1 MDAAMA
7 IESRGDIK
15 YGDKGNMTKEEIDKT
30 IKILIGAKKSGQFR
44 AFWTTFDESVNL
56 MAAGEV
62 VIQSMWSPAVTAVR
76 ARGIPCY
83 YVPLNEG
90 YRAWASC
97 IAPMR
102 HLTGLKLDAAYEYL
116 NWYQS
121 GWQGGFIAKQ
131 GYYSSVPETARKFM
145 TEDEWGF
152 WYDGKDAKSDIKDPY
167 GTHASASG
175 RVVALHERP
184 LRLGGAAGARAGRVL
199 RDSAGPGRGRKL
211 LRPRQVRHHSDV
223 RPHQL
228 QRAVELPPDL
238 HAVREDHQVRADR
251 VGHHARDRLYGLLFS
266 RLPRAQHPL
275 ADGPVS
281 ALHRA
286 LLDIQRHPDDLVDP
300 AFGPPWAPQPVVDR
314 ARPRRSPAGVS
325 PLLGLLGGDRLRAPV
340 FPVHDRADLQLNG
353 SHRAGGDRGSGG
365 WRREPVPRHHRH
377 RDSAVEDRHRARLHL
392 RHRARHG

>member
-1 MDAAMA
+1 QRDTA
-7 IESRGDIK
+7 
-15 YGDKGNMTKEEIDKT
+15 
-30 IKILIGAKKSGQFR
+30 
-44 AFWTTFDESVNL
+44 
-56 MAAGEV
+56 
-62 VIQSMWSPAVTAVR
+62 AVR
-76 ARGIPCY
+76 G
-83 YVPLNEG
+83 
-90 YRAWASC
+90 
-97 IAPMR
+97 
-102 HLTGLKLDAAYEYL
+102 
-116 NWYQS
+116 
-121 GWQGGFIAKQ
+121 
-131 GYYSSVPETARKFM
+131 
-145 TEDEWGF
+145 
-152 WYDGKDAKSDIKDPY
+152 PY
-167 GTHASASG
+167 GTGREKAGRRREGGPVGEGGGRVAAGITWMPASGDRVAKRNESRPASVGGGGPTGWGVPRRRAPAGSHASASG

-211 LRPRQVRHHSDV
+211 LRPRQVRHHSNV

-325 PLLGLLGGDRLRAPV
+325 SIFVLIYYV
-340 FPVHDRADLQLNG
+340 YMFT
-353 SHRAGGDRGSGG
+353 S
-365 WRREPVPRHHRH
+365 
-377 RDSAVEDRHRARLHL
+377 
-392 RHRARHG
+392 